1 MALRGFSWRLYLGN
15 AACILA
21 AQLGVLWLVG
31 VEVER
36 VRSQEQR
43 EYLRSQ
49 AITVAELLSR
59 TGDLRG
65 NAVDAA
71 LGRARHAGLDASVW
85 SADGGTAVL
94 AGTASL
100 PFPERMVASAAA
112 GDEPVVS
119 ALTDDHGAPYAV
131 AVVRVGQ
138 HEARGL
144 LRLAQPAR
152 RLAIGGATIGTVTA
166 GACATS
172 LAAAGLITTSLSRR
186 WGRPLRRIIA
196 AARRV
201 ADGNV
206 RARVEVRGDDEIAML
221 AYAVNEMRDRLLN
234 RAEAIEAQRRMLT
247 SLLSQVH
254 EGVIVVRPDGR
265 VALMNRA
272 AVRLLNLPV
281 GIAGDEI
288 PCVGMAVER
297 CIPQHDLQKM
307 LLRGAWGRRGE
318 NNDREGVEEQRLH
331 VEAAGGVRHLLARA
345 SDFVLPDSDG
355 SPLHPAA
362 GRLLVLTDITELVRS
377 IQIKTEFVTNASH
390 ELRTP
395 LASIRIAVETLMA
408 MRLESE
414 AAEAATFLSMIDRN
428 SSRLQA
434 LVSDLLALSRIESQ
448 AVRFRPEAVEPRR
461 ELDELCD
468 QFRPGAAARGVEL
481 LLDVD
486 VGPRTEFLL
495 SPHLLRLALDNLVDN
510 ALKFTERGG
519 HVRIECRGGQRDVL
533 FRVSDDG
540 CGIAEEEQ
548 ERVFERF
555 YQVERARSGGEA
567 RGTGL
572 GLSIVRHAVSA
583 MRGNV
588 RLESALG
595 RGTTVTIT
603 IPQEPAPVAA
613 LADTD

>member
-1 MALRGFSWRLYLGN
+1 MALRGSSWRLYVGT

-21 AQLGVLWLVG
+21 AQAAVLWLVG
-31 VEVER
+31 IEVQR
-36 VRSQEQR
+36 VRSQDQR
-43 EYLRSQ
+43 DFLKSQ
-49 AITVAELLSR
+49 SVAVAELL
-59 TGDLRG
+59 GAAPEWHG
-65 NAVDAA
+65 AAVESA
-71 LGRARHAGLDASVW
+71 LARARQGGIDASLW
-85 SADGGTAVL
+85 SIDGREPLLPATVALAIDAEAMQATRRGESPVLTA
-94 AGTASL
+94 AKDG
-100 PFPERMVASAAA
+100 
-112 GDEPVVS
+112 
-119 ALTDDHGAPYAV
+119 HGVTYAV
-131 AVVRVGQ
+131 ALAPIGKG
-138 HEARGL
+138 EPRGL

-152 RLAIGGATIGTVTA
+152 RLAIGGATIGAVTTMA
-166 GACATS
+166 VATS
-172 LAAAGLITTSLSRR
+172 LAAAGLITTSLARR
-186 WGRPLRRIIA
+186 WKRPLRRIIA

-206 RARVEVRGDDEIAML
+206 RARVEVRGDDEFATA
-221 AYAVNEMRDRLLN
+221 AYALNEMRDRLIE
-234 RAEAIEAQRRMLT
+234 RADASEAQRRMLA

-272 AVRLLNLPV
+272 AVRLLNLPM
-281 GIAGDEI
+281 GITGDDI

-307 LLRGAWGRRGE
+307 LLRGAWARLEPGDDGE
-318 NNDREGVEEQRLH
+318 RVDEQRLQI
-331 VEAAGGVRHLLARA
+331 ETAGGVRHVLARA
-345 SDFVLPDSDG
+345 SDFVLPDREG
-355 SPLHPAA
+355 STRQP

-414 AAEAATFLSMIDRN
+414 AAEAAAFLSMIDRN

-448 AVRFRPEAVEPRR
+448 AVRFRPESVEPRR
-461 ELDELCD
+461 ELDELCG
-468 QFRPGAAARGVEL
+468 QFRPSAAARGIEL

-486 VGPRTEFLL
+486 AGPRSEFLL

-519 HVRIECRGGQRDVL
+519 HVRVECRGGEREVV

-540 CGIAEEEQ
+540 CGIAEAEQ

-555 YQVERARSGGEA
+555 YQVERARSGGEE

-583 MRGNV
+583 MRGSV
-588 RLESALG
+588 RLESGLG

-603 IPQEPAPVAA
+603 IPQDPVVVAA
-613 LADTD
+613 AEA